1 MGLYENVRDVA
12 KLKGYSINRLEKE
25 LGFARSSI
33 SKFNKNV
40 PSVEKLRQIS
50 EFLEVPIETLTSGKY
65 ENGLTLKDNL
75 DISKD
80 LHSLMEKLSSK
91 DSGPASFDG
100 EDIPE
105 SDREM
110 FAGQLELML
119 TRLKKINKDL
129 YNPTKNKK

>member
-25 LGFARSSI
+25 LGFARNSI